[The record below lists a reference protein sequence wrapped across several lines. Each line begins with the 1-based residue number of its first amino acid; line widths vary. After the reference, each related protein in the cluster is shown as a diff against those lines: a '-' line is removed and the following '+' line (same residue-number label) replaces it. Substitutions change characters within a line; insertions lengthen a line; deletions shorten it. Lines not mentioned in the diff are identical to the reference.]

1 MKFIES
7 INNKTIK
14 FVASLKMKKTRDREG
29 LFFAEGERNV
39 CDGAQTQIPEMIFVS
54 EEYKGKTDFGCEVYK
69 VPENIFK
76 KISDTETP
84 QGILGVFK
92 KKAGSLSEFAGEN
105 AIILNNLRDPGNI
118 GTILRTA
125 KAAGFKNIILDKG
138 CADVYSPKTVR
149 AAMSAIFGLNIYI
162 TDDLTDSISEL
173 KKMNYTVCAADMGG
187 KNMFETE
194 LLSPFAAIL
203 GNEANGVDE
212 SLLEKADFVLS
223 VPMTGE
229 IESLNAAVAGSVI
242 MYEAARQKYHR
253 VK

>member
-1 MKFIES
+1 MKYIES

-14 FVASLKMKKTRDREG
+14 FVSSLKMKKTRDREG

-39 CDGAQTQIPEMIFVS
+39 CDGAQTQVPEMVFVS
-54 EEYKGKTDFGCEVYK
+54 EDYKGKTDFECEVYK
-69 VPENIFK
+69 VPEHIFK

-84 QGILGVFK
+84 QGILGVFSK
-92 KKAGSLSEFAGEN
+92 KQGSLESFGGEN
-105 AIILNNLRDPGNI
+105 AVILNSLQDPGNI

-149 AAMSAIFGLNIYI
+149 AAMSAIFGLNILI
-162 TDDLTDSISEL
+162 TEDIINTLSEL
-173 KKMNYTVCAADMGG
+173 KKMNYTICAADMGG

-194 LLSPFAAIL
+194 LVSPVAVIL
-203 GNEANGVDE
+203 GNEANGVNK
-212 SLLEKADFVLS
+212 SLLESADFVLA
-223 VPMTGE
+223 VPMSGE
-229 IESLNAAVAGSVI
+229 EEALNAAVAGSVI

-253 VK
+253 EK